1 MYIIH
6 IIFIIHYLSTLCK
19 KMYIFHIIY
28 IIHHLESFCDIT
40 HIILIIQ
47 QLGTLSILFISPF
60 WVNCE
65 PSVFSLQLLHRFVS
79 IPVMPTIYP

>member
-6 IIFIIHYLSTLCK
+6 IIFIIHYLGTLCK

-60 WVNCE
+60 
-65 PSVFSLQLLHRFVS
+65 
-79 IPVMPTIYP
+79 